1 LALTDCFMS
10 LDKGEGNRLIPLI
23 QHFSS
28 ILFIIKITLQKKFMT
43 ITEKKLQKTG
53 TQTNMP
59 EQKNAKD
66 EDVRRIV
73 EQIRKDYA
81 NTLIELA
88 K

>member
-1 LALTDCFMS
+1 MA
-10 LDKGEGNRLIPLI
+10 
-23 QHFSS
+23 
-28 ILFIIKITLQKKFMT
+28 
-43 ITEKKLQKTG
+43 ITEKPLQKAG
-53 TQTNMP
+53 SQNDMP

-66 EDVRRIV
+66 EEVRRIV

>member
-1 LALTDCFMS
+1 
-10 LDKGEGNRLIPLI
+10 
-23 QHFSS
+23 
-28 ILFIIKITLQKKFMT
+28 MT
-43 ITEKKLQKTG
+43 ITEKPLQKTG

-73 EQIRKDYA
+73 EKIRKDYA

>member
-1 LALTDCFMS
+1 
-10 LDKGEGNRLIPLI
+10 
-23 QHFSS
+23 
-28 ILFIIKITLQKKFMT
+28 MT
-43 ITEKKLQKTG
+43 ITEKPLQKTG

-88 K
+88 KRSNHSSGSHWIKF

>member
-1 LALTDCFMS
+1 MA
-10 LDKGEGNRLIPLI
+10 
-23 QHFSS
+23 
-28 ILFIIKITLQKKFMT
+28 
-43 ITEKKLQKTG
+43 ITEKPLQKTG
-53 TQTNMP
+53 AENDMP
-59 EQKNAKD
+59 DQRNAKD

>member
-1 LALTDCFMS
+1 MA
-10 LDKGEGNRLIPLI
+10 
-23 QHFSS
+23 
-28 ILFIIKITLQKKFMT
+28 
-43 ITEKKLQKTG
+43 ITEKPLQKTD
-53 TQTNMP
+53 TQNNIP
-59 EQKNAKD
+59 DQPNAKD

>member
-1 LALTDCFMS
+1 MA
-10 LDKGEGNRLIPLI
+10 
-23 QHFSS
+23 
-28 ILFIIKITLQKKFMT
+28 
-43 ITEKKLQKTG
+43 ITEKPLQKTDI
-53 TQTNMP
+53 QTNIP
-59 EQKNAKD
+59 NQQNAKD

>member
-1 LALTDCFMS
+1 MA
-10 LDKGEGNRLIPLI
+10 
-23 QHFSS
+23 
-28 ILFIIKITLQKKFMT
+28 
-43 ITEKKLQKTG
+43 ITEKPLQKTG
-53 TQTNMP
+53 TENNMP

-73 EQIRKDYA
+73 AQIRKDYA

>member
-1 LALTDCFMS
+1 
-10 LDKGEGNRLIPLI
+10 
-23 QHFSS
+23 
-28 ILFIIKITLQKKFMT
+28 MT
-43 ITEKKLQKTG
+43 ITEKNLQKTS

>member
-1 LALTDCFMS
+1 MA
-10 LDKGEGNRLIPLI
+10 
-23 QHFSS
+23 
-28 ILFIIKITLQKKFMT
+28 
-43 ITEKKLQKTG
+43 ITEKPLQKTD
-53 TQTNMP
+53 TQTNIP
-59 EQKNAKD
+59 DQQNAKE